1 MRKPDHV
8 NTKTDQ
14 LNKLGYE
21 TSDVSLPTLVKWII
35 FLFMFIG
42 ITSVVTWLIYLIF
55 VPGVKN
61 NDQTSAST
69 VNKLGPDQPAL
80 QVHPRIDLKEFRAEE
95 EAKLDKYGWV
105 DKNAGTVHIPVD
117 TMIEK
122 IAASGTLPKADPG
135 AVDLKPNPSV
145 DNNANGAANPAP
157 GPAMPGGTGGPPGG
171 PAPGGGMVNGVVPGG
186 EAQSSGSPRS
196 STNPSDAGTANNP
209 AGRVP

>member
-21 TSDVSLPTLVKWII
+21 TSDVSLPTLIKWII

-55 VPGVKN
+55 VPGVKD
-61 NDQTSAST
+61 NDQTTAST

-95 EAKLDKYGWV
+95 EAKIDHYGWV
-105 DKNAGTVHIPVD
+105 DKKAGIVHLPIDV
-117 TMIEK
+117 TLEK
-122 IAASGTLPKADPG
+122 VAASGALPKADPG

-145 DNNANGAANPAP
+145 DNNASGTANPAP
-157 GPAMPGGTGGPPGG
+157 GPVTPGGTGGPPGG

-186 EAQSSGSPRS
+186 EAQQSGNSRS
-196 STNPSDAGTANNP
+196 TAPSNEPGTTNNPS
-209 AGRVP
+209 GRVP